1 MVKER
6 KSNIELLR
14 IIMIL
19 MVTCHH
25 YVVNSGIESL
35 YTFDGKIGA
44 NMLFMQIFSSGG
56 KIAINGFLLI
66 SGYFMCTSNTTLLK
80 WLKLFFEIMFYN
92 IVINSIFLIV
102 GYTPLGTRTLLDGY
116 FPLFD
121 QLGAGKDSFISLFL
135 FLLLVS
141 PFINKLIL
149 TMSRREYRI
158 LLGVL
163 LFFFTVI
170 SSFYMRKS
178 VDGYWYFS
186 NNWEGLGWFVTAY
199 LMGGYIRLHLSKKW
213 DTARTGLIMT
223 VVSAI
228 LICTSIYVFDIIKIK
243 EPTFFAATHWVFGC
257 NKILAVLTAI
267 SLFILFKNLNIGHSR
282 FINTVSSATFGVL
295 LIHGNS
301 DTMRHFLWV
310 DVFQNTSWF
319 NVSHIDIVLRA
330 VCVVAIIYVCCVIID
345 LLRQKLIEAPLFR
358 ALGKIEFLTKPL
370 YNKKENT

>member
-6 KSNIELLR
+6 KSNIELFR

-19 MVTCHH
+19 MVICHH

-102 GYTPLGTRTLLDGY
+102 GYTPLGTRSLLDGY

-121 QLGAGKDSFISLFL
+121 WLGMGKDSFISLFL
-135 FLLLVS
+135 VLLLIT
-141 PFINKLIL
+141 PFINKLISAL
-149 TMSRREYRI
+149 NRREYRI
-158 LLGVL
+158 LLGIL

-170 SSFYMRKS
+170 SSFYVKKGA
-178 VDGYWYFS
+178 DGIWHLS
-186 NNWEGLGWFVTAY
+186 NNWEGLGWYVTVY
-199 LMGGYIRLHLSKKW
+199 LLGGYIRLHLSEKL
-213 DTARTGLIMT
+213 DTLRTGLIMT
-223 VVSAI
+223 VSSAV
-228 LICTSIYVFDIIKIK
+228 LICSSIFIIDNIKVK
-243 EPTFFAATHWVFGC
+243 EPTFVGANHLVYGC

-345 LLRQKLIEAPLFR
+345 LLRQKLIESPLFR